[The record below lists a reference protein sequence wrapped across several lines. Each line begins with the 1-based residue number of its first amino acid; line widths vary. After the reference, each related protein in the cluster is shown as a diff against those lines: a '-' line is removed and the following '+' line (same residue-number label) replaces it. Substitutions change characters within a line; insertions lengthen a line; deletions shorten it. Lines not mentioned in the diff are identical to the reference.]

1 MGTHNLWGNSMKER
15 TIPPGP
21 TGTVAVDQPP
31 WRMGGPEFD
40 SSGSELQA
48 GLKEIPL
55 TPGAARGSEIFSTGN
70 TPGRV
75 LGTSHA
81 WCHQIVSCNGCQWI
95 VFEDRRIANTSS
107 PEECNLVSSGVK
119 YFKI

>member
-1 MGTHNLWGNSMKER
+1 MGQQYEGENYPTR
-15 TIPPGP
+15 TYW
-21 TGTVAVDQPP
+21 TVAVDQPP

-95 VFEDRRIANTSS
+95 VF
-107 PEECNLVSSGVK
+107 
-119 YFKI
+119 